1 MLQRQLPAMKFYI
14 HEVNNMDIS
23 RILNT
28 KRVLLDMKATTKAEV
43 IEELTDLLQK
53 DGAISCRETFIQDV
67 WQRESEGSTGFENHI
82 AIPHGKSSAVL
93 NTTLAIGRTRQ
104 DIAWKRSME
113 ARFVALFYLPSVWK
127 IKIPPISA
135 YSPRSL
141 ERWPMM
147 TLLRN
152 CSKKP
157 VRRRLLIS
165 LVNML
170 NRTFT
175 NNN

>member
-104 DIAWKRSME
+104 DIARETLDGS
-113 ARFVALFYLPSVWK
+113 RVRCIILFAV
-127 IKIPPISA
+127 
-135 YSPRSL
+135 RL
-141 ERWPMM
+141 EDQN
-147 TLLRN
+147 TTHI
-152 CSKKP
+152 
-157 VRRRLLIS
+157 RLLSQVAGALADDDIIAQLLEETS
-165 LVNML
+165 PQKIIDLFSQYAESDVY
-170 NRTFT
+170 
-175 NNN
+175 

>member
-104 DIAWKRSME
+104 DIAWETLDGSQVRCII
-113 ARFVALFYLPSVWK
+113 LFAVRLEDQ
-127 IKIPPISA
+127 IPPISA

-170 NRTFT
+170 NRMFT